1 MSNRDAAFRHRAA
14 ASSRVVQIPQ
24 REQRF
29 IATFR
34 SRLDCKW
41 SKSSVVASSADVWT
55 NFSTPQQEKAKLRAP
70 RGPHIP
76 EFLVKE
82 ENYAAKDFIEIGFVW
97 KAIGA
102 RGEVF
107 VRVCTS
113 LQDYR
118 VGLPGP
124 RCENPVPSGICA
136 CQSYAVIGLSSAAA
150 VVRSEL
156 LSVLVLDTESQ
167 HPWTVPV
174 SYPQRARY
182 RIYMF

>member
-1 MSNRDAAFRHRAA
+1 MRLSTRDAAFRHRAA

-29 IATFR
+29 IARFHR
-34 SRLDCKW
+34 NLDFKW
-41 SKSSVVASSADVWT
+41 SKSSVVAYSADVWT

-76 EFLVKE
+76 EFLVRE

-97 KAIGA
+97 KAVGA

-124 RCENPVPSGICA
+124 RCENPLPNGG
-136 CQSYAVIGLSSAAA
+136 QSCEIHAGIGLSSAAA
-150 VVRSEL
+150 VVK
-156 LSVLVLDTESQ
+156 
-167 HPWTVPV
+167 
-174 SYPQRARY
+174 
-182 RIYMF
+182 